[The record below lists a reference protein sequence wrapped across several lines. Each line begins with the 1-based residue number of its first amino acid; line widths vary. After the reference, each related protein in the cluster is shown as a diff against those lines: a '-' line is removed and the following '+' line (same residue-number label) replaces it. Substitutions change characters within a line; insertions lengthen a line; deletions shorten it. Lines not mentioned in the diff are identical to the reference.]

1 MTRKDQIVRIKGDLP
16 TYRVVLV
23 QHYWALLEPLET
35 TLAAV
40 LSDEPSP
47 RSWAHVRELV

>member
-1 MTRKDQIVRIKGDLP
+1 MIKKDQHVRIKGDLP

-35 TLAAV
+35 TLADLVAEA
-40 LSDEPSP
+40 DRP
-47 RSWAHVRELV
+47 RSWAHVRELI